1 MKKIYALDPPSQAV
15 LDPWR
20 SRPFAP
26 SFSSERHPAQA
37 GDGTFRGALPGG
49 RAMKAT
55 ILMLLGMGLAS
66 FGWAA
71 PSTSTRMIRRP
82 RRKSSRWTR
91 APRRSVG
98 ACARGTASST
108 ATAGGSAG
116 ASVGLFAADRA
127 RGPGAVDV
135 VEAGL
140 AGVHLAHAVEALG
153 GDGARVA
160 DIGPAETESTL
171 AAEAIAVDAAGRAR
185 GRLADPRDAA
195 QRGALVVGRAR
206 GEGDASRRGR
216 AEPAARRRAAGAA
229 AATAA
234 TPAVA
239 AFPALEQIDA
249 AIGREEAP
257 ARPRGGCER
266 ERGHQDGT
274 ASRAPRKRR
283 AVVTLRCSRVN
294 RAGAAATIR
303 RSRTRRA
310 RRAAPASAA
319 EPLRSYLT

>member
-1 MKKIYALDPPSQAV
+1 
-15 LDPWR
+15 
-20 SRPFAP
+20 
-26 SFSSERHPAQA
+26 
-37 GDGTFRGALPGG
+37 
-49 RAMKAT
+49 MKAT

-82 RRKSSRWTR
+82 RGKSSRWTR

-116 ASVGLFAADRA
+116 ASVSLFAADPA

-216 AEPAARRRAAGAA
+216 AEPAARCRAAGAA
-229 AATAA
+229 AATADA
-234 TPAVA
+234 AITAVA
-239 AFPALEQIDA
+239 ALPALEQIDA
-249 AIGREEAP
+249 A
-257 ARPRGGCER
+257 
-266 ERGHQDGT
+266 
-274 ASRAPRKRR
+274 
-283 AVVTLRCSRVN
+283 N
-294 RAGAAATIR
+294 
-303 RSRTRRA
+303 RA
-310 RRAAPASAA
+310 RRGTRPPPRRLRARARPPGWHRVARPEKASRGGNSA
-319 EPLRSYLT
+319 LR